1 MQNSKFMA
9 EWACNCSKQPK
20 RGSMKRKFATGR
32 RIGHAMAVC
41 LFLVVSV
48 AGAYGQ
54 ADNLVRNRLQKI
66 AMGEGDQVRQELPDL
81 LADFPNDPGVTFLHA
96 SLVDDA
102 SRAVPLFEKIVRE
115 YPKSEWAD
123 DAQWRLVQIYAVLRD
138 ADRARAALHRFQTN
152 YPNSEYLIH
161 ASGIVKMTVGL
172 SEGDAAGVDSGD
184 PNGTSFAQKPAA
196 ASNVEMPARAEPMQI
211 EPSSN
216 TGTAQTE
223 TPPAS
228 NGVVVGG
235 SGGNGVG
242 VGGSGG
248 NGVGVGAQP
257 TELQDPDGTRY
268 TLQVGLYSSA
278 ESAQAEL
285 GRFTRFRMRAE
296 IIEKKLNGATKYAV
310 TIGDYSSRESAERA
324 RATVK
329 KYCMCTPFIVA
340 RG

>member
-9 EWACNCSKQPK
+9 QRACNCSKQPK
-20 RGSMKRKFATGR
+20 CGSMKRKFATGR

-41 LFLVVSV
+41 LFLVVST
-48 AGAYGQ
+48 AGAFGQ

-66 AMGEGDQVRQELPDL
+66 AMGESDQVRQELPDL
-81 LADFPNDPGVTFLHA
+81 LSDFPNDPGVTFLHA

-102 SRAVPLFEKIVRE
+102 SRAVPLFEKIVRD

-138 ADRARAALHRFQTN
+138 ADKARAALKNFQTK
-152 YPNSEYLIH
+152 YPNSEFLIH

-172 SEGDAAGVDSGD
+172 SESGGDVVVGSGT
-184 PNGTSFAQKPAA
+184 PNGGGFAE
-196 ASNVEMPARAEPMQI
+196 SNVEMPARAEPMQV
-211 EPSSN
+211 EPAVATSQPK
-216 TGTAQTE
+216 AQTP
-223 TPPAS
+223 PPAVAND
-228 NGVVVGG
+228 NGAEQIPAEENTDQAD
-235 SGGNGVG
+235 S
-242 VGGSGG
+242 
-248 NGVGVGAQP
+248 
-257 TELQDPDGTRY
+257 QDPAGTRY

-310 TIGDYSSRESAERA
+310 TIGDYSTRESAERA

-329 KYCMCTPFIVA
+329 KYCLCTPFIVA
-340 RG
+340 RS

>member
-20 RGSMKRKFATGR
+20 CGSMKRKFATGR

-48 AGAYGQ
+48 AGAFGQ

-138 ADRARAALHRFQTN
+138 ADRARAALQRFQTN
-152 YPNSEYLIH
+152 YPNSEFLIH

-172 SEGDAAGVDSGD
+172 SEGDVVVADSGD
-184 PNGTSFAQKPAA
+184 PNGTSFDRNPTA
-196 ASNVEMPARAEPMQI
+196 ASNIEMPARAEPMQV
-211 EPSSN
+211 EPSAS
-216 TGTAQTE
+216 TQ
-223 TPPAS
+223 TPPAQTPPPANNGVVTGGSES
-228 NGVVVGG
+228 NGVVV
-235 SGGNGVG
+235 STPETN
-242 VGGSGG
+242 
-248 NGVGVGAQP
+248 
-257 TELQDPDGTRY
+257 DPDGTRY

-340 RG
+340 RS